1 MVDEKP
7 ITLDTFQPLAGE
19 TLHLQLEDHVWEAE
33 LSDLKEL
40 PQHRSDAERAPFTF
54 LLTIAQAGLPQSTYQ
69 LTHSGGLE
77 ITVFLVPVAGDATS
91 TTLQAIFN

>member
-7 ITLDTFQPLAGE
+7 ITLDTFQPLVGE
-19 TLHLQLEDHVWEAE
+19 TLRLQLEDHGWEAD
-33 LSDLKEL
+33 LSNLEEL

-54 LLTIAQAGLPQSTYQ
+54 LLKVQQAGLPQSTYQ

-77 ITVFLVPVAGDATS
+77 IAVFLVPVAGDATS
-91 TTLQAIFN
+91 TTLQAVFN